1 MIGAVPEPEVSPVL
15 VPVTAEDYARRKRRL
30 VLAVVAGAL
39 AIAAAAGY
47 VYKRSVDPLH
57 AQESYDAGERLFASG
72 RYSQAILSLDR
83 AIDLKPDLAAAYYLR
98 ARARAA
104 EEETGLALRDFSAY
118 IRLLP
123 SDPRGYLGRGQAYF
137 NLKNFAAA
145 VADSTRAVALDP
157 KIAAA
162 YNLRGMAQRSAG
174 NPKPA
179 LEDFTQAVTLDPN
192 ADNYYQRAS
201 TYQMLGE
208 HRLALS
214 DFNQVV
220 EYLPDQA
227 QGYFARSESRRALG
241 DLPGA
246 TADRRRGLELDAR

>member
-1 MIGAVPEPEVSPVL
+1 MIGAVPEPEVTPVFIP
-15 VPVTAEDYARRKRRL
+15 VPAEDFSRRKRRL
-30 VLAVVAGAL
+30 VLACVAGAV

-47 VYKRSVDPLH
+47 IYKRSVDPLH

-98 ARARAA
+98 ARAA
-104 EEETGLALRDFSAY
+104 EEETGLALRDFTAF
-118 IRLLP
+118 IRLRP

-137 NLKNFAAA
+137 NLKNFTAAI
-145 VADSTRAVALDP
+145 ADSDRAVALDP
-157 KIAAA
+157 KLGTA
-162 YNLRGMAQRSAG
+162 YNLRGMARRSAG
-174 NPKPA
+174 NPKLA
-179 LEDFTQAVTLDPN
+179 LEDFTQAVTLEPN

-201 TYQMLGE
+201 TYQVLGE

-246 TADRRRGLELDAR
+246 IADRRRGLELDAR